1 MKKILVE
8 AIEDKMVLAKDVCG
22 PSGNILL
29 SAGTPLS
36 VSMGRRLKNWGIH
49 FVHIECDDAPA
60 VLQNLPVVSQEDI
73 ANALKN
79 KFSNCMGSQ
88 IMKKIFACAAQY
100 AMQKGSI

>member
-36 VSMGRRLKNWGIH
+36 ASMGRRLKNWGIH
-49 FVHIECDDAPA
+49 FVHIECDDSPA
-60 VLQNLPVVSQEDI
+60 ALLDRPAVSQEDI

-100 AMQKGSI
+100 AMQKGSL